1 MESLGAGLDRF
12 KEECLEMK
20 QRMEAVVEDLKRQRA
35 LYSRPAAG
43 ALVAREQPPQDA
55 WDGRLDRFERML
67 ADTLSAVMVLRQD
80 VTGLKQ
86 DVTGLKQDVTGLK
99 QDVAGLKQD
108 VTALK
113 QDVTGLKQDVTALKQ
128 DVAGLK
134 QDVAGLKQDVAG
146 LKQDVAGLKQDV
158 AGLKQDVAGLKQDVA
173 GLKQD
178 VAGLQGETGLIREQ
192 MATKVEL
199 ESLRASVDLVADG
212 FTETQNKLTRVADL
226 LKRYLVS

>member
-20 QRMEAVVEDLKRQRA
+20 QRMDAVVEDLKRQRA

-67 ADTLSAVMVLRQD
+67 AETLSTVMVLR
-80 VTGLKQ
+80 
-86 DVTGLKQDVTGLK
+86 QDVTGLK

-113 QDVTGLKQDVTALKQ
+113 QDVTGLKQDVAGLKQ
-128 DVAGLK
+128 DVTGLKQDVTGLK

-146 LKQDVAGLKQDV
+146 LKP
-158 AGLKQDVAGLKQDVA
+158 
-173 GLKQD
+173 D
-178 VAGLQGETGLIREQ
+178 VAGLQGEMGLIREQ
-192 MATKVEL
+192 MATKVEF
-199 ESLRASVDLVADG
+199 ESLRASVDLVAEG

-226 LKRYLVS
+226 LKRHLVS

>member
-35 LYSRPAAG
+35 LYSRPAVG

-67 ADTLSAVMVLRQD
+67 AETLSAVMVLRQD

-86 DVTGLKQDVTGLK
+86 DV
-99 QDVAGLKQD
+99 AGLKQD
-108 VTALK
+108 VTA
-113 QDVTGLKQDVTALKQ
+113 
-128 DVAGLK
+128 
-134 QDVAGLKQDVAG
+134 
-146 LKQDVAGLKQDV
+146 LKQDV

-192 MATKVEL
+192 MATKVEF
-199 ESLRASVDLVADG
+199 ESLRASVDLVAEG